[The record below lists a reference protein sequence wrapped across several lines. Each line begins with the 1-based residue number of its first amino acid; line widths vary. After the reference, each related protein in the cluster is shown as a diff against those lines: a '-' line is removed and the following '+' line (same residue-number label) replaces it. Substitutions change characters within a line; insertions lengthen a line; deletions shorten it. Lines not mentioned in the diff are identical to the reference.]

1 MNSNHIL
8 NLNSQG
14 EAQRVERL
22 VEAFAQRY
30 IEANPAVARKLEN
43 PDSIFV
49 LAFAII
55 MLNTDAHSPSMRK
68 EKRMTETD
76 FINNLRGIDNGKDLD
91 KQMLA
96 NVYNRV
102 TTKEYKAQDDHINQV
117 YSEVFLFFLYFRFKV
132 LLIEQRI
139 IGKKPVLALP
149 YRRLVCYCRM
159 YQVKIHLEKFQG
171 SRTGRL

>member
-1 MNSNHIL
+1 MKSNHIL

-117 YSEVFLFFLYFRFKV
+117 YSELFLFFFIFD
-132 LLIEQRI
+132 
-139 IGKKPVLALP
+139 
-149 YRRLVCYCRM
+149 
-159 YQVKIHLEKFQG
+159 
-171 SRTGRL
+171 SRCSLSNKE

>member
-1 MNSNHIL
+1 M
-8 NLNSQG
+8 
-14 EAQRVERL
+14 ERL

-30 IEANPAVARKLEN
+30 IEANPVVARSLEN

-68 EKRMTETD
+68 EKRMTEED

-91 KQMLA
+91 RKMLG

-102 TTKEYKAQDDHINQV
+102 KNKEFKASDDHINQV
-117 YSEVFLFFLYFRFKV
+117 HFNLKIFNENYYCPLKM
-132 LLIEQRI
+132 LL
-139 IGKKPVLALP
+139 
-149 YRRLVCYCRM
+149 
-159 YQVKIHLEKFQG
+159 
-171 SRTGRL
+171 

>member
-1 MNSNHIL
+1 MTQESLPTAWGIRIHEMHIL
-8 NLNSQG
+8 NINSQG

-117 YSEVFLFFLYFRFKV
+117 FPLNFINQPCFTIYIFD
-132 LLIEQRI
+132 
-139 IGKKPVLALP
+139 
-149 YRRLVCYCRM
+149 
-159 YQVKIHLEKFQG
+159 
-171 SRTGRL
+171 SRCSLSNKE